1 MNDQKDLISVAVA
14 PQAFGAFQMET
25 IKELDNESTAQKSI
39 MNKSKKRDRN
49 AFMRQLPLGP
59 SKDFQKNEIEP
70 KHKRNYEENF
80 DSDRNK

>member
-1 MNDQKDLISVAVA
+1 MNDQKDLIAVAVA

-49 AFMRQLPLGP
+49 AFMR
-59 SKDFQKNEIEP
+59 
-70 KHKRNYEENF
+70 
-80 DSDRNK
+80 